1 MKNPSIKTK
10 QAAGSVLLITMVFVL
25 IVAAIMISYL
35 TLVQSS
41 DQTVAR
47 AQQWNAALAV
57 AEAGIEEGMAVVNQV
72 PITNTNMGFT
82 ISSLSHNL
90 NGGTYYV
97 NGSGNIITST
107 GIVSAPITG
116 DPIARIVQVNAQR
129 QGLFSKGMISM
140 TFITMNGNDIATDSY
155 NSTNNAQSNN
165 GAWNGYVGTNGDV
178 AAVNGIVNIGNH
190 TIDGNLYL
198 GPNSSFTGGNVLGTT
213 YTDWNSQFPD
223 ASLPTTDAN
232 GNALPSTWPDAP
244 GTSSSHTIT
253 NNGYYTIRD
262 TGDITVAAG
271 VTATLDVQVFS
282 YDLSKTTITI
292 MGGTT
297 NAGTIVMYQEAGNVT
312 LGGSSSGGAYNNPP
326 AIPSNRPRNF
336 TYFGLK
342 DVTSVTLGGATDFV
356 GVIYA
361 PEADVKL
368 NGGGSGVN
376 FIGSIVM
383 KSVTMNGHYNFHYDE
398 SLKSYFYGYYVVGSW
413 AEL

>member
-1 MKNPSIKTK
+1 
-10 QAAGSVLLITMVFVL
+10 
-25 IVAAIMISYL
+25 
-35 TLVQSS
+35 
-41 DQTVAR
+41 
-47 AQQWNAALAV
+47 
-57 AEAGIEEGMAVVNQV
+57 
-72 PITNTNMGFT
+72 
-82 ISSLSHNL
+82 
-90 NGGTYYV
+90 
-97 NGSGNIITST
+97 
-107 GIVSAPITG
+107 
-116 DPIARIVQVNAQR
+116 
-129 QGLFSKGMISM
+129 
-140 TFITMNGNDIATDSY
+140 MNGKGIATDSY

-165 GAWNGYVGTNGDV
+165 GLWNGYVGTNGDV
-178 AAVNGIVNIGNH
+178 AAVNGVVNIGNH

-198 GPNSSFTGGNVLGTT
+198 GPNSSLVNGNVSGTT

-271 VTATLDVQVFS
+271 VTATFDVKVFS

-326 AIPSNRPRNF
+326 AIPSNRPKNF
-336 TYFGLK
+336 TYFGLPG
-342 DVTSVTLGGATDFV
+342 VTSITLGGSTDFV

-361 PEADVKL
+361 PEADMTL

-376 FIGSIVM
+376 FIGSMIV
-383 KSVTMNGHYNFHYDE
+383 KKVRMNGNYNFHYDE